1 MGTFN
6 NIGID
11 GKLDWQRIR
20 KLMIIGLLAGVMV
33 FIGDMIL
40 GCGVYDD
47 SLTGIERTLA
57 QKAAK
62 TDSQLFW
69 AAFLGLIG
77 IPLEGLSYFSIYR
90 LMAERSPKHAHSY
103 RSGILGILMFGG
115 CGVHVAC
122 IAAVYFYKYLTLA
135 GDADALE
142 KTIDFAKYFLLPATI
157 IFLIFFFV
165 LVITQISAFAKG
177 LTPYPKY
184 CWIFSLLFGIVF
196 MAILKLFGNHALIN
210 GLSTAWISIGNLWMY
225 GGLLIMMKKARTQ

>member
-1 MGTFN
+1 MNTFN

-20 KLMIIGLLAGVMV
+20 KLMIIGLLAGIMV
-33 FIGDMIL
+33 FVGDMIL
-40 GCGVYDD
+40 GYGVYDD
-47 SLTGIERTLA
+47 SLTGLEKTLA

-77 IPLEGLSYFSIYR
+77 IPLEALTYFSIYR

-103 RSGILGILMFGG
+103 RSGILGMEIFGG
-115 CGVHVAC
+115 CGVHVSC
-122 IAAVYFYKYLTLA
+122 ISVVYFYKYLTLA
-135 GDADALE
+135 GNPQAFE
-142 KTIDFAKYFLLPATI
+142 RTIDFAKYFLLPATI
-157 IFLIFFFV
+157 IFLIFFLV

-177 LTPYPKY
+177 LTPYPKW

-196 MAILKLFGNHALIN
+196 MAVLKLFGNKALVN
-210 GLSTAWISIGNLWMY
+210 GLSTAWISIGDIWMY
-225 GGLLIMMKKARTQ
+225 GGLLLMMKKAKSN